1 MLNLREYR
9 NKPDRLSDYL
19 PWAALIAPGVV
30 LNKDGS
36 FQKTFR
42 FRGPDLDSATK
53 AELVSTTARINNVL
67 KRLTSGWA
75 IYAEAQR
82 VKSQEYPS
90 SVFPDPVTAMIDDER
105 KNSFAAAIITRAIF
119 ISPLYIYRHQKV
131 PISWKSILSGG
142 I

>member
-82 VKSQEYPS
+82 VKSRVP
-90 SVFPDPVTAMIDDER
+90 
-105 KNSFAAAIITRAIF
+105 F
-119 ISPLYIYRHQKV
+119 ISFSR
-131 PISWKSILSGG
+131 SSNCND
-142 I
+142 